1 MVSPPLCV
9 RISLTLRTG
18 ADDRTGMDQTLSL
31 LARFL
36 DPNFSESGA
45 IFVGDCI
52 THLFRKAS
60 QSIQPIM
67 QPLVQTLVNRMV
79 LAKMPSFIEVSL
91 LSFSANTWLTR

>member
-1 MVSPPLCV
+1 
-9 RISLTLRTG
+9 
-18 ADDRTGMDQTLSL
+18 MDQTLSL

-91 LSFSANTWLTR
+91 LSFSANTRLTR

>member
-1 MVSPPLCV
+1 
-9 RISLTLRTG
+9 
-18 ADDRTGMDQTLSL
+18 MDQIFTL

-36 DPNFSESGA
+36 EPNFSESGA

-60 QSIQPIM
+60 QSIQPIL
-67 QPLVQTLVNRMV
+67 PGLVQALVNRMA

-91 LSFSANTWLTR
+91 LPLFNCTRIMLIK